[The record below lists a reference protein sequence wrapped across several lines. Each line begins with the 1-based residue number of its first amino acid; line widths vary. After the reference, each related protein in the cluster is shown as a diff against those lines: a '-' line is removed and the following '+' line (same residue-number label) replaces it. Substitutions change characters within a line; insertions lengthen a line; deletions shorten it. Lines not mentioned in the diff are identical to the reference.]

1 MNGEATIKSNYHEFV
16 HRPQTIEFNTA
27 LLQHLINTVL
37 EQIHSMY
44 HMVSTKYVL
53 KLQDQMTMV
62 GVCCN
67 KAIESFLTF
76 DDHFFGDFK
85 YGKPVHLNWL

>member
-1 MNGEATIKSNYHEFV
+1 MM
-16 HRPQTIEFNTA
+16 
-27 LLQHLINTVL
+27 L
-37 EQIHSMY
+37 
-44 HMVSTKYVL
+44 TKYVL
-53 KLQDQMTMV
+53 KLQDQVTMV
-62 GVCCN
+62 GVHCN